1 MILKQ
6 LNLKLQNFIDLI
18 EVFKIENEKLNAFD
32 LTKELI
38 NKVKIIDEL
47 KKDESPEGI
56 SRVENVQELL
66 NGIRDFIEDQK
77 EIVDSNDGLSEFL
90 SNVSLSTDFDIE
102 HESEDYISLMTLH
115 LSKGLEFKN
124 VFIVG
129 LEEDLCPS
137 ALS

>member
-1 MILKQ
+1 M
-6 LNLKLQNFIDLI
+6 
-18 EVFKIENEKLNAFD
+18 KIEKLNAFD

-77 EIVDSNDGLSEFL
+77 EIVDSNDKLSEFL

-102 HESEDYISLMTLH
+102 HER
-115 LSKGLEFKN
+115 
-124 VFIVG
+124 
-129 LEEDLCPS
+129 
-137 ALS
+137 

>member
-1 MILKQ
+1 MSLS
-6 LNLKLQNFIDLI
+6 LKLQKFIDLI

-77 EIVDSNDGLSEFL
+77 EIVDSNDRLSEFL

-102 HESEDYISLMTLH
+102 QDNEDYISLMTLH
-115 LSKGLEFKN
+115 LSKGLEFKH
-124 VFIVG
+124 VFT
-129 LEEDLCPS
+129 
-137 ALS
+137 